1 MAHTGGWN
9 GLELSWLK
17 LAEDD
22 SGMLMLMP
30 AACRDEV
37 RWHGMLLA
45 WMGLG
50 WACIGL
56 AEAEM
61 GCQWHADADADASGW
76 WGEVRWQF

>member
-1 MAHTGGWN
+1 
-9 GLELSWLK
+9 
-17 LAEDD
+17 
-22 SGMLMLMP
+22 MP
-30 AACRDEV
+30 VAFWGKV
-37 RWHGMLLA
+37 KWHGMLAA

-61 GCQWHADADADASGW
+61 GCQWQAAADASGW